1 MPTHTI
7 PPKLAKKTVTPNQ
20 QAFTEA
26 QVAERYELSQK
37 TLQAWRMKGG
47 GPAFIKMGKAI
58 RYLAADLEAFEIA
71 NKCASTSNI
80 GV

>member
-37 TLQAWRMKGG
+37 TLQAWRIKGG
-47 GPAFIKMGKAI
+47 GPAFIKMGKAV
-58 RYLAADLEAFEIA
+58 RYLVTDFETE
-71 NKCASTSNI
+71 NKCASTSST
-80 GV
+80 GGAV